1 MSVRRIEALVDSICD
16 LFGGMYP
23 GSEAYNLR
31 NPLLVKSW
39 ARAGKHEIDEQGRR
53 VFSSFLNG
61 YKAGLYDIELKV
73 KGLSRA
79 NVSPDSPLSE
89 LLRCYQ
95 IEGSVATKKIVS
107 FLKRALQDESITEN
121 TLVSYFVDGSI

>member
-1 MSVRRIEALVDSICD
+1 MVKRLEALCDSICD

-23 GSEAYNLR
+23 GSDAYNLR

-61 YKAGLYDIELKV
+61 YKAGLYDLELKV

-79 NVSPDSPLSE
+79 NVTAESPLIE
-89 LLRCYQ
+89 LLLCYQ
-95 IEGSVATKKIVS
+95 IENSTSVKKIVN
-107 FLKRALQDESITEN
+107 FLQRALNDTSISPMTPVSFFTE
-121 TLVSYFVDGSI
+121 II

>member
-1 MSVRRIEALVDSICD
+1 MAVRRLEALVDAVCD

-61 YKAGLYDIELKV
+61 YKAGLYDIELKAR
-73 KGLSRA
+73 GTSRA
-79 NVSPDSPLSE
+79 NVSPDSPLSD
-89 LLRCYQ
+89 LLLCYQ
-95 IEGSVATKKIVS
+95 IENRASQQKVVS
-107 FLKRALQDESITEN
+107 FLKRALNDESISIN
-121 TLVSYFVDGSI
+121 TPVSFFVESN

>member
-1 MSVRRIEALVDSICD
+1 MSVRRLEALVDAISD
-16 LFGGMYP
+16 LFGGTYP
-23 GSEAYNLR
+23 GSDAYNLR

-61 YKAGLYDIELKV
+61 YKAGLYDIELKA

-79 NVSPDSPLSE
+79 NVTAESPLIE
-89 LLRCYQ
+89 LLLCYQ
-95 IEGSVATKKIVS
+95 VENATSIKKIVN
-107 FLKRALQDESITEN
+107 FLQRALNDPTISPMTP
-121 TLVSYFVDGSI
+121 VSYFVENS

>member
-1 MSVRRIEALVDSICD
+1 MAIRKIEALADAICD

-23 GSEAYNLR
+23 GSDAYNLR

-53 VFSSFLNG
+53 IFSSFLNG
-61 YKAGLYDIELKV
+61 YKAGLYDLELKV

-79 NVSPDSPLSE
+79 NVSPDSPLTE

-95 IEGSVATKKIVS
+95 IENSASVKKVVN
-107 FLKRALQDESITEN
+107 FLKRAVQDESISDVTP
-121 TLVSYFVDGSI
+121 VSFFIEGV

>member
-1 MSVRRIEALVDSICD
+1 MSVRKLEALVDAISD

-23 GSEAYNLR
+23 GSDAYNLR

-61 YKAGLYDIELKV
+61 YKAGLYDIELKA

-79 NVSPDSPLSE
+79 NVTAESPLIE
-89 LLRCYQ
+89 LLLCYQ
-95 IEGSVATKKIVS
+95 IETSAAVKKIVN
-107 FLKRALQDESITEN
+107 FLQRALNDNTINPMTPVRFFVESN
-121 TLVSYFVDGSI
+121 